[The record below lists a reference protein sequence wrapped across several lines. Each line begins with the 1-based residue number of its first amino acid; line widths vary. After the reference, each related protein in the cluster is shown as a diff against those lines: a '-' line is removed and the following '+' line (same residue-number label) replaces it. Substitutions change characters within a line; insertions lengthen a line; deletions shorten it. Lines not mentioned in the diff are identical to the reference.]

1 MTRQVQD
8 RQGRLIKP
16 LHAILFVAALLVF
29 IFTVV
34 YRMVKS
40 ESFSTAMAILVE
52 SLLIVSFVIFI
63 GIFSAYLIYFMRERV
78 LKASRRLP
86 PRDMFADHFDR
97 DGSPCEPDLNSM
109 GLKAGDEVKSQSH
122 S

>member
-16 LHAILFVAALLVF
+16 LHAILFVTALLVF

-40 ESFSTAMAILVE
+40 ESFSTAMATLVE

-63 GIFSAYLIYFMRERV
+63 GIFSAYLIYFIREKV
-78 LKASRRLP
+78 LKVSRRQQ
-86 PRDMFADHFDR
+86 PRDRFADHFDR
-97 DGSPCEPDLNSM
+97 GGSECEPDLNSM
-109 GLKAGDEVKSQSH
+109 GLKAGDEVKSQSN